1 LEDNTGEICNFAFD
15 LNLKDLIEM
24 SNWLEE
30 AESSIAFGNDH
41 DNLEEKILNKKESI
55 QKNYLANQSLYDNFI
70 QELKSLSKRINK
82 LPAEYREP
90 FGKIS
95 FHVKDSKLDNQLHY
109 LSSST
114 RIKKRMFKSIFHF
127 FKTYTFKRVRVAYFT
142 ISSEMGKIDVELK
155 ENMLLRMRM
164 TRTGE
169 NERLKDPRRKKKDR
183 KDYRFRLDLNNIN
196 GDESRDILDWLA
208 YKKEMEEILF
218 FAGEFQIDS
227 PLSS

>member
-1 LEDNTGEICNFAFD
+1 
-15 LNLKDLIEM
+15 M

-30 AESSIAFGNDH
+30 AEGSIALSNDH
-41 DNLEEKILNKKESI
+41 DRLDEKIRKKKESI

-70 QELKSLSKRINK
+70 KELRSLSKRVND
-82 LPAEYREP
+82 LPAEYRDP

-95 FHVKDSKLDNQLHY
+95 FHVKDSKLDNHLYY

-114 RIKKRMFKSIFHF
+114 RIKKRMFKSIIHF

-142 ISSEMGKIDVELK
+142 VSSEMGKIDVELK

-169 NERLKDPRRKKKDR
+169 NERLRDPRRKKKDR
-183 KDYRFRLDLNNIN
+183 KVYRFRLDLNSIN

-218 FAGEFQIDS
+218 FAGK
-227 PLSS
+227 L